1 MFKSIIA
8 PVQAWLLSQGRCDG
22 CGMYLREE
30 KMRRQKNGIKRI
42 FCRCGR
48 VFVYNQK
55 TKKYHRIPL
64 RTGLYRKRRK
74 FREPSVRSKPLVAI
88 GG

>member
-1 MFKSIIA
+1 MFKNIIA
-8 PVQAWLLSQGRCDG
+8 PVQAWLLFQGRCDG

-42 FCRCGR
+42 KRIFCRCGR
-48 VFVYNQK
+48 AFVYNQK

-64 RTGLYRKRRK
+64 RRK